1 MYAVTGASGQLGRL
15 VVQELLTKVEP
26 SRIVALV
33 RDPSKVTEIAERGVV
48 VRAFD
53 YSAPSTLAPA
63 LEGVDRLLLVSSS
76 EVGRREPQHRAVI
89 DAAKAAGVGFL
100 AYTSLLHADSSPLS
114 LAVEH
119 RATEAVIKAS
129 GIPYAFL
136 RNGWYTENYTMS
148 AAMEVAHGA
157 VIGSSGEGRVSP
169 ATRADLAA
177 AAATVL
183 LDPLVVN
190 WTYELAGDESFTL
203 AEYAGVLSKVSG
215 KPVSYV
221 NMPEAEYRA
230 ALEGAGL
237 PSPVASVIA
246 ESSANAATGAL
257 FEAGRALSALI
268 GRPTTPLSTVV
279 VETLG

>member
-1 MYAVTGASGQLGRL
+1 MRKRFTGP
-15 VVQELLTKVEP
+15 P
-26 SRIVALV
+26 SRGSGARHDL
-33 RDPSKVTEIAERGVV
+33 SFLA
-48 VRAFD
+48 A
-53 YSAPSTLAPA
+53 APEHESGKG
-63 LEGVDRLLLVSSS
+63 EQHDVD
-76 EVGRREPQHRAVI
+76 GQHRAVI

-100 AYTSLLHADSSPLS
+100 AYTSLLHADTSPLS
-114 LAVEH
+114 LAAEH
-119 RATEAVIKAS
+119 RATEAAIKAS
-129 GIPYAFL
+129 GLPYAFL

-203 AEYAGVLSKVSG
+203 AEYAEILSKISG
-215 KPVSYV
+215 KAFSYV
-221 NMPEAEYRA
+221 NMSEAEYRA

-237 PSPVASVIA
+237 PSPIAGVVA
-246 ESSANAATGAL
+246 ESSAKAAMGAL

-268 GRPTTPLSTVV
+268 GRPTTPLATVV
-279 VETLG
+279 AEALG